1 MSGGPDPAEDED
13 EAALRWAQAESLKQ
27 TQDAGLP
34 DAMLESE
41 LRQAARLSLR
51 QGQADAE
58 RLRQQ
63 EEEELER
70 AMQASL
76 QSAPPP
82 RAAAPPAAQAVAAQV
97 VPLVQASPVSPPP
110 PTPQRPPG
118 PAAAAEPEPRGA
130 RRLPM
135 EPRTK
140 PEPEYQQNYG

>member
-51 QGQADAE
+51 QSQADAE

-82 RAAAPPAAQAVAAQV
+82 RAAAILVRLVATRFALVATTSTRGKLRPQAI
-97 VPLVQASPVSPPP
+97 
-110 PTPQRPPG
+110 
-118 PAAAAEPEPRGA
+118 
-130 RRLPM
+130 
-135 EPRTK
+135 
-140 PEPEYQQNYG
+140 